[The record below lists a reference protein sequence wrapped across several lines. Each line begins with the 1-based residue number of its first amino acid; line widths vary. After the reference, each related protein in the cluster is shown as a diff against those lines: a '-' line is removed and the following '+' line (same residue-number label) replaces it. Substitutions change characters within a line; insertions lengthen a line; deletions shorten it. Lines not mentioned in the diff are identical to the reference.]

1 MAREELKATLSEAA
15 SGNQRAVNSLMDELY
30 DELRRL
36 AQHMI
41 LDERPGHTLQ
51 ATALVHEAY
60 VRLIGSD
67 STPTDDRRVFF
78 CAAARAM
85 RRILVDHARKRDAD
99 KRGGGV
105 WNRLTGEALD
115 KIEAEPTTAFL
126 DIDAALAKLEQL
138 DERQCRI
145 VELRFLAGLTAEQTA
160 ELLGV
165 TTRTVFRE
173 WRSAQAWL
181 RLQLEHPAT
190 EP

>member
-1 MAREELKATLSEAA
+1 MTNDDLRATLSRAA
-15 SGNQRAVNSLMDELY
+15 GGDAGAVDRLVSDVY

-36 AQHMI
+36 AQHM
-41 LDERPGHTLQ
+41 LMDERVGHDLQ

-60 VRLIGSD
+60 LRLIGAA
-67 STPTDDRRVFF
+67 STPIDDRRAFF

-85 RRILVDHARKRDAD
+85 RRILVDHARRRDAL

-105 WNRLTGEALD
+105 WNRITTQALGR
-115 KIEAEPTTAFL
+115 IEAGPTAEFL
-126 DIDAALAKLEQL
+126 GVDAALAELERL

-145 VELRFLAGLTAEQTA
+145 VELRFLAGLSAEQTA

-165 TTRTVFRE
+165 TPRTVFRE

-181 RLQLEHPAT
+181 RSRLGGPT
-190 EP
+190 DGS

>member
-1 MAREELKATLSEAA
+1 MQADTVRQTVSEAA
-15 SGNQRAVNSLMDELY
+15 SGSVAAVHRLMDELY

-36 AQHMI
+36 AQHMMQN
-41 LDERPGHTLQ
+41 ERDGHVLQ

-60 VRLIGSD
+60 LRLLGSD
-67 STPTDDRRVFF
+67 STPTEDRRVFF

-85 RRILVDHARKRDAD
+85 RRILVDHARKRDAV
-99 KRGGGV
+99 KRGGGA
-105 WNRLTGEALD
+105 WQRLTGEALE
-115 KIEAEPTTAFL
+115 KIAAKPSAEFL
-126 DIDAALAKLEQL
+126 DIDSALEQLEAL

-165 TTRTVFRE
+165 TPRTVFRE

-181 RLQLEHPAT
+181 RMQLEHP
-190 EP
+190 EPG

>member
-1 MAREELKATLSEAA
+1 MSDFRTTLSHAA
-15 SGNQRAVNSLMDELY
+15 SGNARAVDELIRELY

-36 AQHMI
+36 AQHM
-41 LDERPGHTLQ
+41 LEDERPGQDLQ
-51 ATALVHEAY
+51 ATALVHEVY
-60 VRLIGSD
+60 VRLLGSD
-67 STPTDDRRVFF
+67 TTPTEDRRAFF

-85 RRILVDHARKRDAD
+85 RHILVDHARKRDAA
-99 KRGGGV
+99 KRGGGA
-105 WNRLTGEALD
+105 WHRMTSAALER
-115 KIEAEPTTAFL
+115 ISAAPTTEFL
-126 DIDAALAKLEQL
+126 DVDAALRRLEEL

-181 RLQLEHPAT
+181 RMQLGEDFHGS
-190 EP
+190 

>member
-1 MAREELKATLSEAA
+1 MQAESVRRTVSEAA
-15 SGNQRAVNSLMDELY
+15 SGNRVAMHRLMDDLY

-36 AQHMI
+36 AQHMMRN
-41 LDERPGHTLQ
+41 ERAGHTLQ

-60 VRLIGSD
+60 MRLLGSA
-67 STPTDDRRVFF
+67 STPTEDRRVFF
-78 CAAARAM
+78 CSAARAM

-105 WNRLTGEALD
+105 WNRLTGDALD
-115 KIEAEPTTAFL
+115 KIAAEPTTRFI
-126 DIDAALAKLEQL
+126 DIDSALEKLEAL

-181 RLQLEHPAT
+181 RMQLEHPDHG
-190 EP
+190 P